1 MKPPPQ
7 FGGDSEMKQLAA
19 VISREIYQESPN
31 VRFDDIVDL
40 SVAKRLLV
48 EAVQLPVRFPA
59 VFTGLLRPWRG
70 ILLHGPPGTGKT
82 LLAKAL
88 ATECQTTFFNISGK

>member
-1 MKPPPQ
+1 
-7 FGGDSEMKQLAA
+7 MKQLAA